1 MNSSYYYKT
10 INTKNENWDRFNPLS
25 VELLKRLVEE
35 TDAKIVITSSWR
47 FGAKQL
53 LFKELSKTGLK
64 KYLHKNWET
73 PQLYGNKRGNEIK
86 LWLNS
91 NKEVTNYVILDDAE
105 EVLNIQFKYFIRTKI
120 ETGFGEEHYQKAKKI
135 LLE

>member
-1 MNSSYYYKT
+1 MNSSNYYKT
-10 INTKNENWDRFNPLS
+10 INTKEKNWDRFNPIS
-25 VELLKRLVEE
+25 VELLKKLIDE

-64 KYLHKNWET
+64 KYLHKHWET
-73 PQLYGNKRGNEIK
+73 PQLYRNKRGNEIK
-86 LWLNS
+86 LWLNHHIEV
-91 NKEVTNYVILDDAE
+91 NKYVIIDDADE
-105 EVLNIQFKYFIRTKI
+105 ILDEQVEYFIMTKI
-120 ETGFGEEHYQKAKKI
+120 ETGFEEEHYQKARNI

>member
-1 MNSSYYYKT
+1 MNSSNYYKT
-10 INTKNENWDRFNPLS
+10 INTKEKNWDRFNPIS
-25 VELLKRLVEE
+25 VELLKKLIDE

-64 KYLHKNWET
+64 KYLHKHWET
-73 PQLYGNKRGNEIK
+73 PQLYRNKRGNEIK
-86 LWLNS
+86 LWLNHHIEV
-91 NKEVTNYVILDDAE
+91 NKYVIIDDADE
-105 EVLNIQFKYFIRTKI
+105 ILDEQVEYFIRTKI
-120 ETGFGEEHYQKAKKI
+120 ETGFEEEHYQKARNI